1 MGKVLLS
8 LHVVAA
14 IVLIGPVTVA
24 VSLFPR
30 YAGLALGV
38 GGDGPR
44 PVGAQGVPALLHRI
58 SRVYAVA
65 GLSVPVLGI
74 ALAVQMGVLTDPWL
88 VISLVLTVAAA
99 LVLALVVLP
108 EQQRAMD
115 LIADSDA
122 APTDRATW
130 ARRAGKLSAASG
142 IFGLLWVVVVVLMI
156 VRPGSTTG
164 V

>member
-14 IVLIGPVTVA
+14 IILIGPVTVA

-30 YAGLALGV
+30 YAGVALGT
-38 GGDGPR
+38 GG
-44 PVGAQGVPALLHRI
+44 AKATGVPVLLHRI
-58 SRVYAVA
+58 SRVYSVA

-74 ALAVQMGVLTDPWL
+74 ALAVQMGVLGDPW
-88 VISLVLTVAAA
+88 VVVSLVLTVAAG

-108 EQQRAMD
+108 EQQKAMD
-115 LIADSDA
+115 LIAD
-122 APTDRATW
+122 PDRGPIDTGGWAGR
-130 ARRAGKLSAASG
+130 ARRLSAASG
-142 IFGLLWVVVVVLMI
+142 VFGLLWVVVVVLMV